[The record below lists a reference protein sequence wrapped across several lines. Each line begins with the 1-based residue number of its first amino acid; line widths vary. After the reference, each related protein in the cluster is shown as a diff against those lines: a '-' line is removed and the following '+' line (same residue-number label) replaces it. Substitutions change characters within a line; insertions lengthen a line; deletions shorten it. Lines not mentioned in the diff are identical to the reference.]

1 MSLITRESSWTSNK
15 HENVYFPDFIER
27 VLRALEKR
35 ETSTAKARARD
46 ARANGETGF

>member
-1 MSLITRESSWTSNK
+1 MFIFLTS
-15 HENVYFPDFIER
+15 YIER
-27 VLRALEKR
+27 VLRALEKP